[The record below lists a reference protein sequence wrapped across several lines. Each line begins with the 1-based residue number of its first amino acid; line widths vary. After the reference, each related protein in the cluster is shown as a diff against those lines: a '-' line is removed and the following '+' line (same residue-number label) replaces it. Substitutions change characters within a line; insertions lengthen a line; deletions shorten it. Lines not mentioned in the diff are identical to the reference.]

1 MWPFLSI
8 CSCLDFS
15 DQKRCLR
22 NDVWT
27 RIISV
32 YIYDIYIY
40 IIFERCS
47 IIIHPLVICQDES
60 RETCQISISSSDR
73 LRSDTSHDLILEHS
87 WCRQEVGWFIS
98 QGFSWDVVGCLTCT
112 VYIYICVFASHRCKT
127 PNSSNFRFSIKRV
140 TKKCLITLFRIFR
153 TFYPSMC
160 HLSQAVFLWFF
171 VTPFD
176 LV

>member
-1 MWPFLSI
+1 MGWVYMWPFLLI

-40 IIFERCS
+40 NFWTLLNEYNSSTCNLSKMNRGIF
-47 IIIHPLVICQDES
+47 
-60 RETCQISISSSDR
+60 CQISISSSDR
-73 LRSDTSHDLILEHS
+73 VRSDTSHDLILEHS

-112 VYIYICVFASHRCKT
+112 VYVYIDMCLPATNAKHR
-127 PNSSNFRFSIKRV
+127 
-140 TKKCLITLFRIFR
+140 
-153 TFYPSMC
+153 
-160 HLSQAVFLWFF
+160 SQAIFGPQS
-171 VTPFD
+171 TCY
-176 LV
+176 